1 MTLSVKF
8 TGCLSSQRGGGERQY
23 FFSEIFLSRISVPHL
38 GRLIPRE
45 TISSAHWV
53 STAYVR
59 VRDTTDCEDN
69 DDDEDS
75 EECVG
80 CPRCLV

>member
-1 MTLSVKF
+1 M
-8 TGCLSSQRGGGERQY
+8 
-23 FFSEIFLSRISVPHL
+23 SRISVPHL

-59 VRDTTDCEDN
+59 VRDIDY
-69 DDDEDS
+69 DDSAVMMKTLKNVLDARDVLS
-75 EECVG
+75 SS
-80 CPRCLV
+80 LVIL

>member
-1 MTLSVKF
+1 M
-8 TGCLSSQRGGGERQY
+8 LSSPGVSHRSAEVESNNYFFPQY
-23 FFSEIFLSRISVPHL
+23 FLLRISVPHL

-59 VRDTTDCEDN
+59 ARDIDYDDN
-69 DDDEDS
+69 DDKEDS

-80 CPRCLV
+80 CPRCFV